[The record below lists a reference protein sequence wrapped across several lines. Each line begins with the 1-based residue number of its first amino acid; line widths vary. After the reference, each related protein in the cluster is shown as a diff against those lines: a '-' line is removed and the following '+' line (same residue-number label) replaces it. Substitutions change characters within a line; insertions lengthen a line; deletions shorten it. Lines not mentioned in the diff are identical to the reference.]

1 MNLIIKKYKKNILS
15 EGLLTEGLGDI
26 GLTEREQSKIIE
38 VLSNTSE
45 KTNAWFGRFI
55 KSSISIKNPIYSG
68 SSSVAQKQKEL
79 VNKIINKIYLF
90 INENSDSEKAGN
102 ILQEIHYSQGEA
114 DSHKAVKKYFKS
126 ITNFLEKYLQKNEP
140 EVYQKLLQYKAPGQE
155 SIDAPISEP
164 SSMYNNKN
172 LHLSLSALDWDLHA
186 QGRAAWIV
194 DTLSE
199 LLGREATVLDLIRYS
214 ENDIL
219 RTKRFG
225 RKSLNIIKDTLE
237 EYGLELR
244 PETGDIDKTNVFNPN
259 NILGYCLSE
268 LQRYQVIIFD
278 ETVAAAQP
286 IVELLNFDERFI
298 VDLDSTFKAY
308 SEFQGPTAAARYTVV
323 TASRILLARVED
335 EQRIVLELENGFY
348 WYNTNTGRCPIEQ
361 RRLDHC
367 GQAELEGS
375 TLLSLRKRMVNPPP
389 SRRAGPPRNM
399 YGRDNYEV
407 QWTDLTES
415 YITVEYNERR
425 NSFVQIKAYGNSAP
439 SRNILLDPSGHVVDD
454 HPDHIPKEKYEK
466 LTLIDLWEMIAKVID
481 HLGVT
486 EISETGLHVP
496 AHEKDDF
503 IEMGEWL
510 EQNSMAVMGN
520 SQEELD
526 RQLAEI
532 EREAGLQYFSVS
544 YELSDY
550 HDGANAYA
558 SDITIYFDFDDA
570 DLPGVVSNLQNL
582 KGPIADYIEYETSIL
597 SVQSIYGTGNTVSV
611 VVALDDYFLNENNYI
626 PVGDPGAF
634 EEFIEHI
641 SDAENNIP
649 SVHELAEHLIDDG
662 HYYRVSQS
670 FVDFLS
676 DGAQELENLKFVTQV
691 EYDENNPHAGM
702 RVKFEKILVGN
713 ANDIYDS
720 LGDDNMVQPFAF
732 YGLVASVVNRM
743 SYATAYKIMPSMVSK
758 HNRAATLPL
767 DFKDKGE
774 VDDSPDDTEEDVYF
788 SFNLGRG
795 WNPKSKGQTV
805 MQTVSSPDR
814 RDRLEVDDLVVPSN
828 ELFNK
833 DKGDANIYM
842 SIHITIKPD
851 IDTEN
856 LQKTVG
862 YIKFL
867 SNNASSIADKSFNK
881 ISEMVKEVVSSGS
894 TRLTESRRRTKKIK
908 LLFNRKKR

>member
-79 VNKIINKIYLF
+79 INKLINKIYLF
-90 INENSDSEKAGN
+90 INENSDSERAGN

-140 EVYQKLLQYKAPGQE
+140 EIYQKLLQYKAPGQE

-164 SSMYNNKN
+164 SSVYNNKN
-172 LHLSLSALDWDLHA
+172 LHLSLSALDWDA
-186 QGRAAWIV
+186 SPARAAWIV

-199 LLGREATVLDLIRYS
+199 LLGRESTVLDLIRYS
-214 ENDIL
+214 EIDL
-219 RTKRFG
+219 LKTKSFG
-225 RKSLNIIKDTLE
+225 RKALATIKDTLE
-237 EYGLELR
+237 QYGLKLR
-244 PETGDIDKTNVFNPN
+244 PETGDIDKTNRFNPN
-259 NILGYCLSE
+259 NILGRCLSE

-298 VDLDSTFKAY
+298 VDLDRTFKAY
-308 SEFQGPTAAARYTVV
+308 SELQDPTAAARYTVV

-335 EQRIVLELENGFY
+335 EQRIVLKLENGFY

-361 RRLDHC
+361 RRLNHC

-375 TLLSLRKRMVNPPP
+375 TLLSLRRRMVNPPP
-389 SRRAGPPRNM
+389 SRRAGPPTN
-399 YGRDNYEV
+399 RDNYEV

-415 YITVEYNERR
+415 YITAEYNEQR

-439 SRNILLDPSGHVVDD
+439 SRHILLDPSGHVV
-454 HPDHIPKEKYEK
+454 PDGVINDIPNKEYKNY
-466 LTLIDLWEMIAKVID
+466 TSIDIWEMIAKVID

-496 AHEKDDF
+496 DHEKDDF

-510 EQNSMAVMGN
+510 EQNSTAVMGN

-532 EREAGLQYFSVS
+532 EREAGLQYFTVS
-544 YELSDY
+544 YELSGFD
-550 HDGANAYA
+550 DGAHAYA
-558 SDITIYFDFDDA
+558 SDITIYFNFDEV
-570 DLPGVVSNLQNL
+570 DLPGVVNNLVDL
-582 KGPIADYIEYETSIL
+582 KRPIEEYIEYETSIL
-597 SVQSIYGTGNTVSV
+597 SVQNVSGTGNTVSV

-634 EEFIEHI
+634 EEFIESI

-649 SVHELAEHLIDDG
+649 SVHELAEHLIDDE
-662 HYYRVSQS
+662 HFHRVSQS

-743 SYATAYKIMPSMVSK
+743 SYATGYKIMPSMVSK
-758 HNRAATLPL
+758 YNKAATLPL
-767 DFKDKGE
+767 DFKDKGK
-774 VDDSPDDTEEDVYF
+774 VDDSPDDIEEDVYF
-788 SFNLGRG
+788 SFNLGRYRS
-795 WNPKSKGQTV
+795 PKSKGQTV
-805 MQTVSSPDR
+805 MQTVSSPDG
-814 RDRLEVDDLVVPSN
+814 RDRLEVDDLALPSN
-828 ELFNK
+828 ELFDK

-842 SIHITIKPD
+842 NIYITIKPD

-856 LQKTVG
+856 LQNTVG